1 MHVYKFRITIEESDD
16 FLREIEV
23 LSNQTF
29 EDFHNAIL
37 KSVNFD
43 GKELASFYICN
54 DKWYR
59 KAEITL
65 LDMTDEE
72 QSIQDEEDDDIRVTK
87 SPRMKRYVMNKST
100 LLSQIEDPHQHLI
113 YEYDF
118 LNLKTFYILLIK
130 IQPAMPNGSYPICSK
145 SVGDYPKEVSK
156 ISLIPEEFEDI
167 YEDSYVG
174 DDEHEPGDE
183 FEEFDDLSLDTDEFG
198 NSLLKNNPEQ

>member
-1 MHVYKFRITIEESDD
+1 MHVYKFKVTIEESDD

-29 EDFHNAIL
+29 EAFHKSIL

-43 GKELASFYICN
+43 GSELASFYICN

-65 LDMTDEE
+65 LDMTEAE
-72 QSIQDEEDDDIRVTK
+72 QNEQDEEDDDIRVK
-87 SPRMKRYVMNKST
+87 KPERMKRFEMSKTT

-118 LNLKTFYILLIK
+118 LNVKTFFIELIK
-130 IQPAMPNGSYPICSK
+130 IQPAFPKCTYPVCSK
-145 SVGDYPKEVSK
+145 MVGDYPKEISK
-156 ISLIPEEFEDI
+156 ISLIPEEFEDL
-167 YEDSYVG
+167 YEDSYAI
-174 DDEHEPGDE
+174 DDDREPG
-183 FEEFDDLSLDTDEFG
+183 FELDEFDDLTMDTDEFG
-198 NSLLKNNPEQ
+198 NSLLKTNPES